1 MNRILIP
8 LFVVLLFLTGCASV
22 NMASTDRDMQSKAFR
37 IQPDRA
43 NIYIYR
49 NEYFGAA
56 IKVPVSINGIDL
68 GSTGAKTYFHLS
80 VPPGIYHLNSSA
92 ENDSKVHLNVE
103 KGRNYFVWQEMKMGI
118 IYGRTR
124 LTNVDETT
132 GRSGVSE
139 SQLLET
145 TVKF

>member
-1 MNRILIP
+1 MQKLIMPIL
-8 LFVVLLFLTGCASV
+8 LALFLSGCASV
-22 NMASTDRDMQSKAFR
+22 KMASTDRDMQSKIFKTE
-37 IQPDRA
+37 PDRA

-56 IKVPVSINGIDL
+56 IKVPVSINGLDL
-68 GSTGAKTYFHLS
+68 GSTGAKTYFHLN

-103 KGRNYFVWQEMKMGI
+103 KGKNYFIWQEMKMGF

-124 LTNVDETT
+124 LTNVDEVT
-132 GRSGVSE
+132 GRAGVSE

-145 TVKF
+145 SVKF

>member
-1 MNRILIP
+1 MQKLIMS
-8 LFVVLLFLTGCASV
+8 VLLALFLTGCASV
-22 NMASTDRDMQSKAFR
+22 KMASTDRDMQSKIFK
-37 IQPDRA
+37 IEPDRA

-56 IKVPVSINGIDL
+56 IKVPVSINGLDL
-68 GSTGAKTYFHLS
+68 GSTGAKTYFHLN

-103 KGRNYFVWQEMKMGI
+103 KGKNYFVWQEMKMGI

-124 LTNVDETT
+124 LTNVDEMT
-132 GRSGVSE
+132 GRAGVSE